1 MPWGEVTVMSQREEF
16 VRLATAPGANVR
28 ELCRRFGVSPKSG
41 YKWLGRFAAE
51 GAAGL
56 LDQPRR
62 PLQSPTRTDADMED
76 RVLELRKEQPAWG
89 GRKIR
94 ARLLAEDKDK
104 GKEGGAPVPSAS
116 TVTAILRRH
125 GKLDGPEAA
134 PPASTHRFEH
144 EAPNQLWQMD
154 FKGHF
159 ALGAAGARC
168 HPLTVLDDH
177 SRFALGVIA
186 CADETGP
193 TVQACL
199 TRLFRRYGL
208 PDRML
213 MDNGSPWG
221 SDAAHP
227 WTPLGVWLLR
237 LGIGVGHGRAYHPQT
252 QGKDERFHR
261 TLQADVIQGRVFGAL
276 PAAQAAFDRFRW
288 TYNHVRPHE
297 ACGLQPPSSRYQ
309 VSARPFPEPLPP
321 IEYDHG
327 ETVRWVQQGGRLAW
341 QGRQFLV
348 PRAFRGYPV
357 AIRSTAVDQTWT
369 VYFLRHPIATLDLRQ
384 PAEA

>member
-1 MPWGEVTVMSQREEF
+1 MPWQEVSTVSLRHEF
-16 VRLATAPGANVR
+16 VTLASREDAPIRA
-28 ELCRRFGVSPKSG
+28 LCRRFGISPETG
-41 YKWLGRFAAE
+41 YTWLRRYQ
-51 GAAGL
+51 AAGPDGL
-56 LDQPRR
+56 VDRSRR
-62 PLQSPTRTDADMED
+62 PHRSPRQTPAAVETAVLALRDA
-76 RVLELRKEQPAWG
+76 QPTWG
-89 GRKIR
+89 GRKLAAVLR
-94 ARLLAEDKDK
+94 ARGEP
-104 GKEGGAPVPSAS
+104 APHPA
-116 TVTAILRRH
+116 TITAILRRH
-125 GKLDGPEAA
+125 GRLGA
-134 PPASTHRFEH
+134 PGSRPQQRWHRFEH
-144 EAPNQLWQMD
+144 PAPNQLWQMD

-159 ALGAAGARC
+159 ALGAAGARG